1 MKFSYPWQ
9 FVGRRSAMMSNNGMV
24 ATSQPLAAISALR
37 VLENGGNAADAAVT
51 AAAILNVVEPHM
63 SGIGGDMFAIV
74 HFDNKYEAYNGSG
87 GAPEEANLSICEK
100 ISVEQKT
107 DTEFQNLDTQPTEDV
122 VKMPT
127 KGGIS
132 VTVPGALAGWSDL
145 LNKYGTFSLSEAFE
159 PAIKYARNGF
169 PVSEYISWQW
179 SFASNRITPYPE
191 TSLTYLPG
199 GSPPS
204 PGDTF
209 TNTKLADTFET
220 ISDNGVSEFYQGK
233 LGKDLV
239 KTVQEDGGLLS
250 TSDLEEHKGTW
261 CDPISTTYRGI
272 DILEAPPNGQ
282 GLIALEAI
290 NIAENFDL
298 PSSVTDPDRI
308 HTLVETFKIAVS
320 DGHKYISDPKMVD
333 VPLDKMLSKKYA
345 KKRSEEIGESAS
357 SYIPKAGPN
366 GNDTV
371 YISVVDSD
379 GNAVSFINSI
389 FMAFG
394 SGLSSNGFLIHNR
407 GCSFS
412 LNPTHANCVAPNKRP
427 FHTIIP
433 AMLRKNGEFRASWG
447 VMGGSMQP
455 QGHLQVLLSIVDLG
469 LNPQA
474 SMDAP
479 RFRWVNGNKIALE
492 TSRIPAETVTE
503 LRKKGHEVLE
513 EHLFFNPRE
522 HFGGG
527 QFIYSDGKGTLIG
540 GSDPRRDGV
549 AIGY

>member
-9 FVGRRSAMMSNNGMV
+9 FIGRRSAMMANNGMV
-24 ATSQPLAAISALR
+24 ATSQPLAALSALR
-37 VLENGGNAADAAVT
+37 VLENGGNAADATVT
-51 AAAILNVVEPHM
+51 AAAVLNVVEPHM

-74 HFDNKYEAYNGSG
+74 HFNNQYDAYNGSG
-87 GAPEEANLSICEK
+87 GAPEEANLSTCQK
-100 ISVEQKT
+100 LASEQKT
-107 DTEFQNLDTQPTEDV
+107 ESEFQNLDTQPTEDEL
-122 VKMPT
+122 KMPT
-127 KGGIS
+127 KGGLA
-132 VTVPGALAGWSDL
+132 VTVPGALAGWQDL
-145 LNKYGTFSLSEAFE
+145 LEKYGTISLSEAFE
-159 PAIKYARNGF
+159 PAIKYARDGF

-179 SFASNRITPYPE
+179 SFASNRITPFSE
-191 TSLTYLPG
+191 TALTYLPS
-199 GSPPS
+199 GSPPA
-204 PGDTF
+204 PGDIF
-209 TNTKLADTFET
+209 SNTKLADTFEL
-220 ISDNGVSEFYQGK
+220 ISKHGISEFYNGD
-233 LGKDLV
+233 LGKDMV
-239 KTVQEDGGLLS
+239 DIVRKDGGLLS
-250 TSDLEEHKGTW
+250 RSDLEEHNGVW
-261 CDPISTTYRGI
+261 CDPICTNYRGI

-298 PSSVTDPDRI
+298 PSSITDPDRI

-320 DGHKYISDPKMVD
+320 DGHKYISDPNMVD
-333 VPLDKMLSKKYA
+333 IPIKKMLSKKYA
-345 KKRSEEIGESAS
+345 QKRAEEIGDSAR

-366 GNDTV
+366 GNDTI
-371 YISVVDSD
+371 YISVVDSE

-412 LNPTHANCVAPNKRP
+412 LNPKHANCISPTKRP

-455 QGHLQVLLSIVDLG
+455 QGHLQVLLSLVDLG

-474 SMDAP
+474 AMDAP
-479 RFRWVNGNKIALE
+479 RFRWINGNKIALE
-492 TSRIPAETVTE
+492 TSRIPDSTVVE
-503 LRKKGHEVLE
+503 LRKKGHDVLE

-527 QFIYSDGKGTLIG
+527 QFIYSDQKGTLIG
-540 GSDPRRDGV
+540 GSDPRRDGI

>member
-9 FVGRRSAMMSNNGMV
+9 FIGRRSAMMAKNGMV
-24 ATSQPLAAISALR
+24 ATSQPLAALSALR

-51 AAAILNVVEPHM
+51 AAAVLNVVEPHM
-63 SGIGGDMFAIV
+63 SGIGGDMFALV
-74 HFDNKYEAYNGSG
+74 HFNNKYQAYNGSG
-87 GAPEEANLSICEK
+87 GAPEEANLSLCQNLA
-100 ISVEQKT
+100 SEQKT
-107 DTEFQNLDTQPTEDV
+107 ESEFQNLDTQPTEDEL
-122 VKMPT
+122 KMPT
-127 KGGIS
+127 KGGLS
-132 VTVPGALAGWSDL
+132 VTTPGALAGWNDL
-145 LNKYGTFSLSEAFE
+145 LEKYGTISLSEAFE
-159 PAIKYARNGF
+159 PAIKYARDGF

-191 TSLTYLPG
+191 TALTYLPG
-199 GSPPS
+199 GSPPA
-204 PGDTF
+204 PGDIF
-209 TNTKLADTFET
+209 SNTQLADTFEL
-220 ISDNGVSEFYQGK
+220 IAKHGISEFYNGN
-233 LGKDLV
+233 LGKNMV
-239 KTVQEDGGLLS
+239 EAVQKDGGLLS
-250 TSDLEEHKGTW
+250 RSDLEEHEGAW
-261 CDPISTTYRGI
+261 CDPICTNYRGI

-298 PSSVTDPDRI
+298 PPSITDPDRI

-320 DGHKYISDPKMVD
+320 DGHKYISDPAMVD
-333 VPLDKMLSKKYA
+333 IPMKKMLSKKYA
-345 KKRSEEIGESAS
+345 QKRAEEIGESAS

-366 GNDTV
+366 GNDTI
-371 YISVVDSD
+371 YISVVDGD

-412 LNPTHANCVAPNKRP
+412 LNPTHANCISPHKRP

-433 AMLRKNGEFRASWG
+433 AMLRKNGEFKASWG

-455 QGHLQVLLSIVDLG
+455 QGHLQVMLSLVDLG

-474 SMDAP
+474 AMDAP

-492 TSRIPAETVTE
+492 TSRIPNSTVAA
-503 LRKKGHEVLE
+503 LRKKGHDVLE

-527 QFIYSDGKGTLIG
+527 QFIYSDKNGALIG
-540 GSDPRRDGV
+540 GSDPRRDGI

>member
-9 FVGRRSAMMSNNGMV
+9 FIGRRSAMMAKNGMV
-24 ATSQPLAAISALR
+24 ATSQPLAALSALR

-51 AAAILNVVEPHM
+51 AAAVLNVVEPHM
-63 SGIGGDMFAIV
+63 SGIGGDMFALV
-74 HFDNKYEAYNGSG
+74 HFNNQYQAYNGSG
-87 GAPEEANLSICEK
+87 GAPEEANLSLCQNLA
-100 ISVEQKT
+100 SEQKT
-107 DTEFQNLDTQPTEDV
+107 ESEFQNLDTQPTEDEL
-122 VKMPT
+122 KMPT
-127 KGGIS
+127 KGGLS
-132 VTVPGALAGWSDL
+132 VTTPGALAGWNDL
-145 LNKYGTFSLSEAFE
+145 LEKYGTISLSEAFE
-159 PAIKYARNGF
+159 PAIKYARDGF

-191 TSLTYLPG
+191 TARTYLPG
-199 GSPPS
+199 GSPPT
-204 PGDTF
+204 PGDIF
-209 TNTKLADTFET
+209 SNTQLADTFEL
-220 ISDNGVSEFYQGK
+220 IAKHGISEFYNGK
-233 LGKDLV
+233 LGKNMV
-239 KTVQEDGGLLS
+239 EAVQKDGGLLS
-250 TSDLEEHKGTW
+250 RSDLEEHKGVW
-261 CDPISTTYRGI
+261 CDPICTNYRGI

-298 PSSVTDPDRI
+298 PPSITDPDRI

-320 DGHKYISDPKMVD
+320 DGHKYISDPAMVD
-333 VPLDKMLSKKYA
+333 IPMKKMLSKKYA
-345 KKRSEEIGESAS
+345 QNRAEEIGESAS

-371 YISVVDSD
+371 YISVVDGD
-379 GNAVSFINSI
+379 GNAVSFINSV

-394 SGLSSNGFLIHNR
+394 SGMSSNGFLLHNR

-412 LNPTHANCVAPNKRP
+412 LNPKHANCISPHKRP

-433 AMLRKNGEFRASWG
+433 AMLRKNGEFKASWG

-455 QGHLQVLLSIVDLG
+455 QGHLQVLLSLVDLG

-474 SMDAP
+474 AMDAP

-492 TSRIPAETVTE
+492 TSRIPNSTVAE
-503 LRKKGHEVLE
+503 LRKKGHDVLE

-527 QFIYSDGKGTLIG
+527 QFIYSDKNDTLIG
-540 GSDPRRDGV
+540 GSDPRRDGI

>member
-1 MKFSYPWQ
+1 
-9 FVGRRSAMMSNNGMV
+9 
-24 ATSQPLAAISALR
+24 
-37 VLENGGNAADAAVT
+37 
-51 AAAILNVVEPHM
+51 
-63 SGIGGDMFAIV
+63 
-74 HFDNKYEAYNGSG
+74 
-87 GAPEEANLSICEK
+87 
-100 ISVEQKT
+100 
-107 DTEFQNLDTQPTEDV
+107 
-122 VKMPT
+122 MPT
-127 KGGIS
+127 KGGLS
-132 VTVPGALAGWSDL
+132 VTTPGALAGWNDL
-145 LNKYGTFSLSEAFE
+145 LEKYGTISLSEAFE
-159 PAIKYARNGF
+159 PAIKYARDGF

-191 TSLTYLPG
+191 TALTYLPG
-199 GSPPS
+199 GSPPA
-204 PGDTF
+204 PGDIF
-209 TNTKLADTFET
+209 SNTQLADTFEL
-220 ISDNGVSEFYQGK
+220 IAKHGISEFYNGN
-233 LGKDLV
+233 LGKNMV
-239 KTVQEDGGLLS
+239 EAVQKDGGLLS
-250 TSDLEEHKGTW
+250 RSDLEEHEGAW
-261 CDPISTTYRGI
+261 CDPICTNYRGI

-298 PSSVTDPDRI
+298 PPSITDPDRI

-320 DGHKYISDPKMVD
+320 DGHKYISDPAMVD
-333 VPLDKMLSKKYA
+333 IPMKKMLSKKYA
-345 KKRSEEIGESAS
+345 QKRAEEIGESAS
-357 SYIPKAGPN
+357 SYIPKAGSN
-366 GNDTV
+366 GNDTI
-371 YISVVDSD
+371 YISVVDGD

-412 LNPTHANCVAPNKRP
+412 LNPTHANCISPHKRP

-433 AMLRKNGEFRASWG
+433 AMLRKNGEFKASWG

-455 QGHLQVLLSIVDLG
+455 QGHLQVMLSLVDLG

-474 SMDAP
+474 AMDAP

-492 TSRIPAETVTE
+492 TSRIPNSTVAA
-503 LRKKGHEVLE
+503 LRKKGHDVLE

-527 QFIYSDGKGTLIG
+527 QFIYSDKNGALIG
-540 GSDPRRDGV
+540 GSDPRRDGI